1 MGWKRP
7 LASDGL
13 REGRYE
19 PVRGSQQTADRT
31 VRRVLTD
38 ATQKSAEDR
47 GTRDAGRN
55 VTGHSS
61 SRIASCLAGHGLRLR

>member
-19 PVRGSQQTADRT
+19 PVRGSADGRPDDAARSD
-31 VRRVLTD
+31 RRN
-38 ATQKSAEDR
+38 SERSR
-47 GTRDAGRN
+47 G
-55 VTGHSS
+55 
-61 SRIASCLAGHGLRLR
+61 SRYSRCRPQRHRPQ